1 MGKTYID
8 TVKYIVYASL
18 EIDGIVEKPDVV
30 GAIFGQTEGL
40 LGEELDLRELQKSG
54 RIGRIEVNLQ
64 TQTGKSAGEIIL
76 PSSLARVETAILAA
90 ALETVDRVGPCEAK
104 IKVLRLEDTRSQKR
118 TQVVDRAKSI
128 IKDLMGDII
137 PESKVISEEVRDEVK
152 VSELTPYGKEQLAAG
167 PNIKEADELI
177 VVEGRAD
184 VITLLKCDIDNV
196 IAMSGKDIPPTVVE
210 LAKEKTITAFVDG
223 DRGGDLIVKAL
234 SEVAEIEF
242 VAKAPDGKEVEELT
256 KKEVIKCLRHRMPLV
271 EFLGR
276 AFPNGDRGFTDE
288 RRPAYAERPYQ
299 ERRQFSEPRQ
309 FPERRE
315 PSAAP
320 YPERREVSDRPAAPY
335 PEQPRLERRE
345 ERPYSERRP
354 ERRPFRGERRGRGF
368 GGERHSGFHH
378 EGNGFRGR
386 REDFPPAPREF
397 EPRPVVSD
405 QGIKLREM
413 LPTLEGSFKAVLLDE
428 QGKTVIETDVRSLS
442 VEMEKAE
449 KVHAVVFD
457 GIVTQRLVDIAS
469 NRGVKYL
476 VGVKQAKID
485 NRNNVEIVT
494 QA

>member
-1 MGKTYID
+1 M
-8 TVKYIVYASL
+8 

-104 IKVLRLEDTRSQKR
+104 IKVIRLEDTRSQKR

-152 VSELTPYGKEQLAAG
+152 VSELTPYGEEQLAAG
-167 PNIKEADELI
+167 PNIKESDELI

-196 IAMSGKDIPPTVVE
+196 IAMSGKDIPKTVVE

-234 SEVAEIEF
+234 SEVADVEF

-256 KKEVIKCLRHRMPLV
+256 KKEVIKCLRHRMPMV

-288 RRPAYAERPYQ
+288 RRPAYAERPYH
-299 ERRQFSEPRQ
+299 ERRSFSERPQAPEQPRPLAEQ
-309 FPERRE
+309 KPSFDRPQSTERRE
-315 PSAAP
+315 L
-320 YPERREVSDRPAAPY
+320 SDKPAAPY

-345 ERPYSERRP
+345 ERPYQERRP
-354 ERRPFRGERRGRGF
+354 ERRDYPPRGGERRGRGF
-368 GGERHSGFHH
+368 GGERHGGFHH
-378 EGNGFRGR
+378 DSGGFRGR
-386 REDFPPAPREF
+386 REDYPPRDATPREF

-442 VEMEKAE
+442 MEMEKAE